1 MRRILRKI
9 VMPIVG
15 NGNLFKYIILGI
27 LSGLCSFLFIN
38 TVTRIISDI
47 IAGKYSAIN
56 KEFVITFVS
65 IILFFVWIRKTLSL
79 KIIDLSQ
86 KIFWSLRKQILG
98 LVLNSNYQQLSR
110 RKNRIQVAI
119 VSDVGILTD
128 ASINI
133 INFFTASIMAIT
145 CLIYQASISLFLFS
159 ITAVVAMIGVSV
171 YYLSSKRNIRNFEI
185 VRKLENNFF
194 ENYKAIIDGFKEIY
208 MEPKKGKFIYEHKVM
223 VIANETYKK
232 NTIALTGFL
241 NNSITGQILF
251 YILISSILLFFSV
264 TLKIKTNDIVSFVF
278 TLIYLF
284 GSIETIMVLLPGLM
298 RARVSYSHLMDLK
311 SELEEGVKSNSH
323 VTAASLSEIEFEHLK
338 IRNLEFSYDEDNNAF
353 GIGPIDLD
361 IQKGEVIFLYGGNGS
376 GKTTLVHTILGL
388 CIPTSGEIRLNDI
401 LVDNESY
408 NSYRRIFAV
417 VFSDF
422 YLFNEII
429 GIDELNIEKW
439 NYYLKLFEMENKV
452 ELFDR
457 SFSTTNLST
466 GQRKRLALINA
477 LLEEKPI
484 LVIDEWAAD
493 QDPYFRKKF
502 YTQIIPILKKEGI
515 TIISITHDDKY
526 YHCADKLYRMDFG
539 KLSQENVDV
548 FV

>member
-65 IILFFVWIRKTLSL
+65 IILFFVWIRKTISL
-79 KIIDLSQ
+79 KIIDISQ

-401 LVDNESY
+401 LVDNDSY

-417 VFSDF
+417 VFI
-422 YLFNEII
+422 YLM
-429 GIDELNIEKW
+429 K
-439 NYYLKLFEMENKV
+439 
-452 ELFDR
+452 
-457 SFSTTNLST
+457 
-466 GQRKRLALINA
+466 
-477 LLEEKPI
+477 LLE
-484 LVIDEWAAD
+484 
-493 QDPYFRKKF
+493 
-502 YTQIIPILKKEGI
+502 
-515 TIISITHDDKY
+515 
-526 YHCADKLYRMDFG
+526 
-539 KLSQENVDV
+539 
-548 FV
+548 

>member
-401 LVDNESY
+401 LVDNDSY